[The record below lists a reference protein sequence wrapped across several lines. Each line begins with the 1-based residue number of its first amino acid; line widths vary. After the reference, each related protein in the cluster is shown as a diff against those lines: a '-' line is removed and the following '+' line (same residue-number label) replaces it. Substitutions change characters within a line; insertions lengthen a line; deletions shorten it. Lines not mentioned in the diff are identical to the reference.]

1 MIIFDYNQVAISNL
15 MQQIGSS
22 KGPVDESLVRH
33 MILNTIRTYVKKF
46 KESHGPEIVIACD
59 NKNYWRRE
67 IFKHYKAGRRK
78 ARDSSGHD
86 WNSIF
91 ECLNKI
97 RDELKQFSPY
107 KVIDVETC
115 EADDIIACIC
125 EYSSDDI
132 LIIAGDKDYLQLHTR
147 SNIKQYDPV
156 NKRFLKTD
164 CPKTFLHEH
173 IIRGDQSDG
182 VPNIAS
188 PDNCFVV
195 GERQKKI
202 TKKLME
208 QCKLIDF
215 DMEHPLRRNYIRN
228 KNLIDLSMIPIDLKQ
243 KVIEEYNNTP
253 ASHAK
258 RTTREERT
266 RFLFLVN
273 SRQDV
278 SSVQTS

>member
-1 MIIFDYNQVAISNL
+1 MFSSLLSSIGNHTNI
-15 MQQIGSS
+15 QIEE
-22 KGPVDESLVRH
+22 PLVRH
-33 MILNTIRTYVKKF
+33 MVLNSIRSINRKF
-46 KESHGPEIVIACD
+46 KDEFGQLVIACD
-59 NKNYWRRE
+59 SPHYWRRD
-67 IFKHYKAGRRK
+67 FFPYYKASRKK
-78 ARDSSGHD
+78 AREKSELD
-86 WNSIF
+86 WPAIF
-91 ECLNKI
+91 QCMNKI
-97 RDELKQFSPY
+97 KNELQQFFPY
-107 KVIDVETC
+107 KYIQVDGC

-188 PDNCFVV
+188 PDNCFVI

-243 KVIEEYNNTP
+243 KVIEEYNNSP
-253 ASHAK
+253 ARDRSM
-258 RTTREERT
+258 
-266 RFLFLVN
+266 LVGYFSKN
-273 SRQDV
+273 KLKTLLENVNDF
-278 SSVQTS
+278 